1 MIHWLVLSW
10 AWRSSCWSARAARSS
25 LCIRSTLTGRLRLR
39 MRLSFFFQAE
49 DGIRDLTVT
58 GVQTCALPIS
68 WAKSAQAS
76 ANLALQVHL
85 ISSAPGAQKWE
96 RLATFPRA
104 ERLALAS
111 LQTPG
116 SEGSG
121 SSLFN
126 FFSRMADSS
135 WSVGLHESRYAYDL
149 IESVH
154 VWALCL
160 FFGLAVMFDFR
171 LLGWTMRSVP
181 VSEVARRLLPWTA
194 AGFVVMV
201 ISGALLFS
209 AIPLRSYQNIFFR
222 TKMILLLL
230 AGLNVWI
237 FHSGVYRGVATWD
250 LNTAPLRAAR
260 VAGALSIVLWVCIVL
275 SGRMI
280 AYNWFD
286 CDRQPQRPIINYL
299 TSCVPSAPEH

>member
-1 MIHWLVLSW
+1 MQGRRISLLPLLLVALFFLLK
-10 AWRSSCWSARAARSS
+10 AHTAA
-25 LCIRSTLTGRLRLR
+25 
-39 MRLSFFFQAE
+39 
-49 DGIRDLTVT
+49 
-58 GVQTCALPIS
+58 
-68 WAKSAQAS
+68 WAKSTQAS

-85 ISSAPGAQKWE
+85 ISSAPGIEKWE
-96 RLATFPRA
+96 RLAAFPRA
-104 ERLALAS
+104 VPLALA

-116 SEGSG
+116 NEGSG

-135 WSVGLHESRYAYDL
+135 WSVRLHESRYAYDL

-160 FFGLAVMFDFR
+160 FFGLAVMFDLR
-171 LLGWTMRSVP
+171 LLNWTMRTVP
-181 VSEVARRLLPWTA
+181 VSEVSRRLLPWTVV
-194 AGFVVMV
+194 GFVIMV

-250 LNTAPLRAAR
+250 PNTAPPRAAR

>member
-1 MIHWLVLSW
+1 MQPRPSQIWFLMLLPALVL
-10 AWRSSCWSARAARSS
+10 A
-25 LCIRSTLTGRLRLR
+25 LCYFLT
-39 MRLSFFFQAE
+39 
-49 DGIRDLTVT
+49 
-58 GVQTCALPIS
+58 
-68 WAKSAQAS
+68 
-76 ANLALQVHL
+76 
-85 ISSAPGAQKWE
+85 APGQAPIYLAQSASE
-96 RLATFPRA
+96 PGGVFTAPPGQFASPAPRFVIFRGTTPLSPAT
-104 ERLALAS
+104 L
-111 LQTPG
+111 LQEYDG
-116 SEGSG
+116 GVG
-121 SSLFN
+121 QGYLLNLFR
-126 FFSRMADSS
+126 RMSDSS

-201 ISGALLFS
+201 ISGTLLFS

-222 TKMILLLL
+222 TKMILLLC

-237 FHSGVYRGVATWD
+237 FHSGVYQRVTNWD
-250 LNTAPLRAAR
+250 LDRIPPRAAKA
-260 VAGALSIVLWVCIVL
+260 AGVLSLVLWVCIVL

-286 CDRQPQRPIINYL
+286 CDRQPQPAIVNLL
-299 TSCVPSAPEH
+299 TSCVPAPTQAGH